1 MFSYSDCL
9 PAGRRGKHFRRKE
22 IMNKRELDTFKK
34 LLLKKRE
41 ELISSV
47 NHITGDTRRQS
58 QKEASGDL
66 SGYAL
71 HMADMASD
79 NYDRELSFNL
89 ASGERETLLQIDE
102 ALRRIDDKTYGKC
115 LSCKKKI
122 SKRRFTAVPHA
133 KLCLKCKQQDES
145 KK

>member
-1 MFSYSDCL
+1 MT
-9 PAGRRGKHFRRKE
+9 KKE
-22 IMNKRELDTFKK
+22 MEKFKK
-34 LLLKKRE
+34 LLLEKRAN
-41 ELISSV
+41 LILNV
-47 NHITGDTRRQS
+47 NQITEDSRQS

-66 SGYAL
+66 SGYSI

-79 NYDRELSFNL
+79 NYEREFSLNL

-102 ALRRIDDKTYGKC
+102 ALKRINEKTYGKC

-122 SKRRFTAVPHA
+122 SKRRLTAVPHA
-133 KLCLKCKQQDES
+133 LLCLKCKEQEE

>member
-1 MFSYSDCL
+1 
-9 PAGRRGKHFRRKE
+9 
-22 IMNKRELDTFKK
+22 MNKKESEKFKK

-66 SGYAL
+66 SGYSF

-79 NYDRELSFNL
+79 NFDREFSLNL
-89 ASGERETLLQIDE
+89 ASGERETLLEIDE
-102 ALRRIDDKTYGKC
+102 ALKRIEEEAYGTC

-122 SKRRFTAVPHA
+122 SKRRLSAVPYA
-133 KLCLKCKQQDES
+133 KLCFRCKKEEE

>member
-1 MFSYSDCL
+1 
-9 PAGRRGKHFRRKE
+9 
-22 IMNKRELDTFKK
+22 MNKKETDKFKK

-47 NHITGDTRRQS
+47 NHFTGDTRRQS

-66 SGYAL
+66 SGYTL

-102 ALRRIDDKTYGKC
+102 ALRRIEDRSYGKC
-115 LSCKKKI
+115 LMCKKKI
-122 SKRRFTAVPHA
+122 SKRRLSAVPHA
-133 KLCLKCKQQDES
+133 KLCLKCKQQEES
-145 KK
+145 GK